1 MLNSL
6 PASFGG
12 GRPNTPTR
20 ESAPLQRARDHFT
33 FNWGRGKDDK
43 KAESGYSY
51 LSQWSSYGEGL
62 PHLRT
67 SHWKYF
73 VVMLVAAGSMFSLAG
88 LFLPLVLIR
97 PQKFSLFFTL
107 GSLLVMSAFAV
118 LRGPTEQLKHMLS
131 IQRLPF
137 TATYIGS
144 MVLTLYAAL
153 VAQSY
158 LLVILFS
165 AVQVSALAWYVL
177 SYLPGGAP
185 ALKLFA
191 KVASRGVR
199 SCCGGEGKQLLPL

>member
-12 GRPNTPTR
+12 RPSTPTR
-20 ESAPLQRARDHFT
+20 EMAPLNRGFS
-33 FNWGRGKDDK
+33 FNWGRGKDDA
-43 KAESGYSY
+43 KAESGPGQYSY

-73 VVMLVAAGSMFSLAG
+73 VALLALSFAMFSLAG
-88 LFLPLVLIR
+88 LFLPLVLVR

-137 TATYIGS
+137 TATYLGS

-158 LLVILFS
+158 LLVVLFS
-165 AVQVSALAWYVL
+165 AVQVCALTWYVL
-177 SYLPGGAP
+177 SYVPGGAP